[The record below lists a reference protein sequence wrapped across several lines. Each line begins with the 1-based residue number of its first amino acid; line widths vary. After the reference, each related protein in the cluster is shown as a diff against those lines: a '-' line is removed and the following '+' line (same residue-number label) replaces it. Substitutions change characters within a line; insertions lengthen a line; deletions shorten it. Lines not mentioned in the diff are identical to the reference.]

1 MKTYRNKHKRSPR
14 RGAIVVL
21 AAVLMVIFLGAIA
34 LAVDVGY
41 MLLTRTQLQAAA
53 DSAAIA
59 ATRHPPKS
67 PQEMIAIAQQFA
79 GYHIA
84 GGKPV
89 TLGAAD
95 IEFGTFDFTRR
106 EFTRSDSAYN
116 AVRVT
121 ARRDD
126 ATGGQVPLFFGRV
139 IGSDTCAVRTL
150 AVAAFIDNF
159 SGFRAPASGENAPIL
174 PIAMSKPTCD
184 ALLAAS
190 GPDSWKWDP
199 GSRQVV
205 PGSDGIPE
213 VSLYPENTGASGNVG
228 TVNIGI
234 ENSTS
239 ALSQQI
245 LNGVRSQDLTP
256 YGGKLDL
263 GPGGTL
269 QLSGNPGLSAA
280 IGESLKTI
288 LGQPR
293 IIPVYSQITGSGDS
307 AQFTIA
313 KFQGIRIVYVEVTGN
328 NKRVVVQ
335 PANIVVKHGILQ
347 SNGVRTSDHVF
358 SSVALV
364 Q

>member
-1 MKTYRNKHKRSPR
+1 MTTYRNKHRRSPR
-14 RGAIVVL
+14 RGAIAVL
-21 AAVLMVIFLGAIA
+21 AAVLMVIFLGVIA
-34 LAVDVGY
+34 FAVDMGY
-41 MLLTRTQLQAAA
+41 ILLARTQLQAAA

-59 ATRHPPKS
+59 AIWHPPKS
-67 PQEMIAIAQQFA
+67 PQQMIATAQQFA
-79 GYHIA
+79 GYHVA
-84 GGKPV
+84 GGRPV

-95 IEFGTFDFTRR
+95 IEFGTFDFTNR
-106 EFTRSDSAYN
+106 EFTRSDAAYN

-139 IGSDTCAVRTL
+139 IGSDRCAVRSL

-159 SGFRAPASGENAPIL
+159 SGFRAPGPGENAPIL
-174 PIAMSKPTCD
+174 PIAMSKATCD

-190 GPDSWKWDP
+190 GPDSWRWDP
-199 GSRQVV
+199 ASRQVV
-205 PGSDGIPE
+205 PGSDGAPE
-213 VSLYPENTGASGNVG
+213 AILYPEDAGAPGNLG

-234 ENSTS
+234 GNSTS

-245 LNGVRSQDLTP
+245 LNGVSSQDLAP

-280 IGESLKTI
+280 IGGSLQTI

-293 IIPVYSQITGSGDS
+293 IIPVYSQITGSGDN
-307 AQFTIA
+307 AQFTIV
-313 KFQGIRIVYVEVTGN
+313 KFQGIRIVYVDLTGN

-347 SNGVRTSDHVF
+347 SNGVRTSDNVF
-358 SSVALV
+358 SSITLV